1 MGLGAIGRAIA
12 RCALQKAELEIVA
25 AIDLDPSRVG
35 RKLSEVVD
43 APAPDVVI
51 GSDAAAEMRKA
62 QGGVLLHATGS
73 RLDQVEGELAQA
85 LTAGLSVVSTCE
97 ELSYP
102 WLRHPEIAERLDRLA
117 RRRTLAILGTGV
129 NPGFVMDRLPATLG
143 AVCGRVDRVRVTR
156 VVDSRTRRKQL
167 QPKTGGGRNEEGVDR
182 GGGEGM
188 SEGGLDRGVEEGAL
202 GHVGLM
208 ESAALAA
215 LGVGLE
221 VDEVDESID
230 PVEAAEDMQGAGFR
244 VPKGGIVGIQ
254 QVARAFHD
262 GREVANLD
270 LTIALGAPE
279 PRDEIELEGDPGI
292 RVLIP
297 GGTPGDK
304 ATAWTVVHAAPL
316 VVGSEPGLISVLD
329 LPAGR

>member
-1 MGLGAIGRAIA
+1 MPIKVALMGLGAIGRGIA

-25 AIDLDPSRVG
+25 AVDLDPSRVG
-35 RKLSEVVD
+35 RKLSDVLD
-43 APAPDVVI
+43 APAPEVII
-51 GSDAAAEMRKA
+51 GSDAASEMRKA

-73 RLDQVEGELAQA
+73 RLLGVEGELAQA
-85 LTAGLSVVSTCE
+85 LTAGLFVVSTCE

-102 WLRHPEIAERLDRLA
+102 WLRHPEIAERLDKLA
-117 RRRTLAILGTGV
+117 QKRKLALLGTGV
-129 NPGFVMDRLPATLG
+129 NPGFVMDRLPATVG

-156 VVDSRTRRKQL
+156 VVDSRSRRKQL
-167 QPKTGGGRNEEGVDR
+167 QIKTGAGMNEE
-182 GGGEGM
+182 EF
-188 SEGGLDRGVEEGAL
+188 DRGVDEGAL

-230 PVEAAEDMQGAGFR
+230 PVEADEDMQGDGFR
-244 VPKGGIVGIQ
+244 VPKGGIVGIH
-254 QVARAFHD
+254 QVARAFYD
-262 GREVANLD
+262 GKEVANLD
-270 LTIALGAPE
+270 LTIALGAPQ
-279 PRDEIELEGDPGI
+279 PRDEVELEGDPGI

-316 VVGSEPGLISVLD
+316 VHGSEPGLISVLD

>member
-1 MGLGAIGRAIA
+1 MPIKVALMGLGAIGRGIA
-12 RCALQKAELEIVA
+12 RCALQKSELEIVA

-35 RKLSEVVD
+35 RKLSEVLD

-51 GSDAAAEMRKA
+51 GKDAATEMKKA

-73 RLDQVEGELAQA
+73 RLADVEGEIAQA

-102 WLRHPEIAERLDRLA
+102 WLRHPEIAERLDKLA
-117 RRRTLAILGTGV
+117 QKRKLAVLGTGV
-129 NPGFVMDRLPATLG
+129 NPGFVMDWLPATLG

-156 VVDSRTRRKQL
+156 VVDSRTRRVQL
-167 QPKTGGGRNEEGVDR
+167 QRKTGAGMNEE
-182 GGGEGM
+182 EF
-188 SEGGLDRGVEEGAL
+188 DRGVDDGTI

-221 VDEVDESID
+221 VDEVDEAID
-230 PVEAAEDMQGAGFR
+230 PVEADEDMQGEGFR
-244 VPKGGIVGIQ
+244 VPRGGIVGIK

-262 GREVANLD
+262 GKEVANLD
-270 LTIALGAPE
+270 LTIALGAPQ
-279 PRDEIELEGDPGI
+279 PRDEIELEGEPGI
-292 RVLIP
+292 RVMIP
-297 GGTPGDK
+297 GGTQGDK

-316 VVGSEPGLISVLD
+316 VHGSEPGLISVLD

>member
-1 MGLGAIGRAIA
+1 MPIKVALMGLGAIGRGIA

-35 RKLSEVVD
+35 KKLSDVLD
-43 APAPDVVI
+43 APAPDVVV
-51 GSDAAAEMRKA
+51 GSDAASEMRKA

-73 RLDQVEGELAQA
+73 RLEDVEGELAQA
-85 LTAGLSVVSTCE
+85 LTAGLFVVSTCE

-102 WLRHPEIAERLDRLA
+102 WLRHPEIAERLDKLA
-117 RRRTLAILGTGV
+117 QKRKLALLGTGV

-167 QPKTGGGRNEEGVDR
+167 QLKTGAGMNEE
-182 GGGEGM
+182 EF
-188 SEGGLDRGVEEGAL
+188 DRGVDEGAL

-208 ESAALAA
+208 ESAALSA

-230 PVEAAEDMQGAGFR
+230 PVEADEDMQGEGFR
-244 VPKGGIVGIQ
+244 VPRGGIVGIH
-254 QVARAFHD
+254 QVARAFYD
-262 GREVANLD
+262 GKEVANLD

-304 ATAWTVVHAAPL
+304 ATAWTLVHAAPL
-316 VVGSEPGLISVLD
+316 VHGSEPGLISVLD

>member
-1 MGLGAIGRAIA
+1 
-12 RCALQKAELEIVA
+12 
-25 AIDLDPSRVG
+25 
-35 RKLSEVVD
+35 
-43 APAPDVVI
+43 
-51 GSDAAAEMRKA
+51 
-62 QGGVLLHATGS
+62 
-73 RLDQVEGELAQA
+73 
-85 LTAGLSVVSTCE
+85 
-97 ELSYP
+97 
-102 WLRHPEIAERLDRLA
+102 
-117 RRRTLAILGTGV
+117 
-129 NPGFVMDRLPATLG
+129 MDRLPATLG
-143 AVCGRVDRVRVTR
+143 GVCGRVDRVRVWR

-167 QPKTGGGRNEEGVDR
+167 QLKTGAGLNEE
-182 GGGEGM
+182 EF
-188 SEGGLDRGVEEGAL
+188 DRGVDEGTL

-230 PVEAAEDMQGAGFR
+230 PVEADEDMQGEGFT
-244 VPKGGIVGIQ
+244 VPKGGIVGIK

-262 GREVANLD
+262 GKEVANLD
-270 LTIALGAPE
+270 LTIALGAPQ

-304 ATAWTVVHAAPL
+304 ATCWTVVHAAPL
-316 VVGSEPGLISVLD
+316 VQGSEPGLISVLD

>member
-1 MGLGAIGRAIA
+1 MPIQVALMGLGDIGRAIA
-12 RCALQKAELEIVA
+12 RCALSKGELEIVA
-25 AIDLDPSRVG
+25 AIDLDPARVG
-35 RKLSEVVD
+35 RKLSEVLD
-43 APAPDVVI
+43 CPAPDVVI
-51 GSDAAAEMRKA
+51 GSDGAAELRKA

-73 RLDQVEGELAQA
+73 RLDRVEGELAQA

-97 ELSYP
+97 ELSWP

-117 RRRTLAILGTGV
+117 QKKRLALLGTGV

-143 AVCGRVDRVRVTR
+143 AVCGRIDHVRVTR
-156 VVDSRTRRKQL
+156 VVDSRKRRKQL
-167 QPKTGGGRNEEGVDR
+167 QLKTGAGLNEEEFDRSVD
-182 GGGEGM
+182 EGT
-188 SEGGLDRGVEEGAL
+188 L

-230 PVEAAEDMQGAGFR
+230 PVESDEDMQGAGFA
-244 VPKGGIVGIQ
+244 VPRGGIVGIN

-262 GREVANLD
+262 GKEVANLD
-270 LTIALGAPE
+270 LTIALGAPD
-279 PRDEIELEGDPGI
+279 PRDEIELTGEPGL
-292 RVLIP
+292 RLVIP
-297 GGTPGDK
+297 GGTPGDQ
-304 ATAWTVVHAAPL
+304 ATAWAVVHAAPL
-316 VVGSEPGLISVLD
+316 VAGSEPGLISVLD

>member
-1 MGLGAIGRAIA
+1 MAIPVVLMGLGAIGRAIA
-12 RCALQKAELEIVA
+12 RAALLKPELEIVA

-35 RKLSEVVD
+35 KKLSDVLD
-43 APAPDVVI
+43 CPAPDVTI
-51 GSDAAAEMRKA
+51 TDDAAAALKKGA
-62 QGGVLLHATGS
+62 SGVMLHATGS
-73 RLDQVEGELAQA
+73 RLDRIEGELAQA
-85 LTAGLSVVSTCE
+85 LSAGLSVVSTCE

-102 WLRHPEIAERLDRLA
+102 WLRHPEIAERLDKIA
-117 RRRTLAILGTGV
+117 ERRKVALLGTGV

-143 AVCGRVDRVRVTR
+143 AACGRIDRVNCLRI
-156 VVDSRTRRKQL
+156 VDSRTRRAAL
-167 QPKTGGGRNEEGVDR
+167 QRKVGAGLNEE
-182 GGGEGM
+182 EF
-188 SEGGLDRGVEEGAL
+188 DRGVDDGTI

-230 PVEAAEDMQGAGFR
+230 PVEADEDMQGEGFR
-244 VPKGGIVGIQ
+244 VPRGGIVGLKQ
-254 QVARAFHD
+254 TARAFHD
-262 GREVANLD
+262 GKEVANLD
-270 LTIALGAPE
+270 LTIALGAPS

-304 ATAWTVVHAAPL
+304 ATSWAVVHAAPL
-316 VVGSEPGLISVLD
+316 VHGSEPGLISVLD

>member
-1 MGLGAIGRAIA
+1 
-12 RCALQKAELEIVA
+12 
-25 AIDLDPSRVG
+25 
-35 RKLSEVVD
+35 
-43 APAPDVVI
+43 VVI

-102 WLRHPEIAERLDRLA
+102 WLRHPEIAERLDKLA
-117 RRRTLAILGTGV
+117 QKRKLALLGTGV

-143 AVCGRVDRVRVTR
+143 AVCGRVDGVRVTR
-156 VVDSRTRRKQL
+156 VVDSRTRRRQL
-167 QPKTGGGRNEEGVDR
+167 QLKTGAGLNEE
-182 GGGEGM
+182 EF
-188 SEGGLDRGVEEGAL
+188 DRGVDEGKL

-230 PVEAAEDMQGAGFR
+230 PVEADEDMQGDGFR
-244 VPKGGIVGIQ
+244 VPKGGIVGIK

-262 GREVANLD
+262 GKEIANLD
-270 LTIALGAPE
+270 LTIALGAPQ
-279 PRDEIELEGDPGI
+279 PRDEIELVGDPGI

-316 VVGSEPGLISVLD
+316 LHGSEPGLISVLD

>member
-1 MGLGAIGRAIA
+1 MAIKVALMGLGAIGRGIA
-12 RCALQKAELEIVA
+12 RCALQKHDLEIVA

-35 RKLSEVVD
+35 RKLSDVLD
-43 APAPDVVI
+43 APAPDVIV
-51 GSDAAAEMRKA
+51 GKDAVAELRKA
-62 QGGVLLHATGS
+62 AGGVLLHATGS
-73 RLDQVEGELAQA
+73 RLDAVEGELAQA

-102 WLRHPEIAERLDRLA
+102 WLRHPEIAERLDKLA
-117 RRRTLAILGTGV
+117 QKRKLALLGTGV

-143 AVCGRVDRVRVTR
+143 AVCGRIDRVRVTR
-156 VVDSRTRRKQL
+156 VVDSRTRRVQL
-167 QPKTGGGRNEEGVDR
+167 QRKTGAGMNEE
-182 GGGEGM
+182 EF
-188 SEGGLDRGVEEGAL
+188 DRGVDDGTI

-230 PVEAAEDMQGAGFR
+230 PVEAEEDMQGEGFR
-244 VPKGGIVGIQ
+244 VPRGGIVGIK

-262 GREVANLD
+262 GKEIANLD
-270 LTIALGAPE
+270 LTIALGAPQ
-279 PRDEIELEGDPGI
+279 PRDEIELVGDPGI

-297 GGTPGDK
+297 GGTQGDK
-304 ATAWTVVHAAPL
+304 ATSWTVVHAAPL
-316 VVGSEPGLISVLD
+316 VHGSEPGLISVLD

>member
-1 MGLGAIGRAIA
+1 MPIKVALMGLGAIGRGVA
-12 RCALQKAELEIVA
+12 RCALQKSELEIVA
-25 AIDLDPSRVG
+25 AVDLDPSRVG
-35 RKLSEVVD
+35 RKLSDVID
-43 APAPDVVI
+43 APAPDVII
-51 GSDAAAEMRKA
+51 GSDSTAEMRKA

-85 LTAGLSVVSTCE
+85 LTAGLSIVSTCE

-102 WLRHPEIAERLDRLA
+102 WLRHPEIAERLDKLA
-117 RRRTLAILGTGV
+117 QKRKVALLGTGV

-143 AVCGRVDRVRVTR
+143 AVCGRVDRVKVLR
-156 VVDSRTRRKQL
+156 VVDSRTRRVQL
-167 QPKTGGGRNEEGVDR
+167 QRKTGAGMNEE
-182 GGGEGM
+182 EF
-188 SEGGLDRGVEEGAL
+188 DRGVDDGTI

-230 PVEAAEDMQGAGFR
+230 PVEADEDMQGEGFT
-244 VPKGGIVGIQ
+244 VPKGGIVGIK

-262 GREVANLD
+262 GKEVANLD
-270 LTIALGAPE
+270 LTIALGAPN
-279 PRDEIELEGDPGI
+279 PRDEIELEGEPCI
-292 RVLIP
+292 RLLIP
-297 GGTPGDK
+297 GGTPGDR

-316 VVGSEPGLISVLD
+316 VAGSEPGLISVLD

>member
-1 MGLGAIGRAIA
+1 MGLGAIGRGIA
-12 RCALQKAELEIVA
+12 RCALQKSELEIVA
-25 AIDLDPSRVG
+25 AIDLEPSRVG
-35 RKLSEVVD
+35 KKLSDVVD
-43 APAPDVVI
+43 APAPDVII
-51 GSDAAAEMRKA
+51 GSDAVAEMKKA
-62 QGGVLLHATGS
+62 AGGVLLHATGS
-73 RLDQVEGELAQA
+73 RLDEVEGELAQA

-102 WLRHPEIAERLDRLA
+102 WLRHPEIAERLDKLA
-117 RRRTLAILGTGV
+117 QKRKLALLGTGV

-143 AVCGRVDRVRVTR
+143 AVCGKVDRVRVMR

-167 QPKTGGGRNEEGVDR
+167 QLKTGAGMNEE
-182 GGGEGM
+182 EF
-188 SEGGLDRGVEEGAL
+188 DRGVDEGTL

-230 PVEAAEDMQGAGFR
+230 PVEADEDMQGDGFR
-244 VPKGGIVGIQ
+244 VPKGGIVGIK

-262 GREVANLD
+262 GKEVANLD
-270 LTIALGAPE
+270 LTIALGAPS
-279 PRDEIELEGDPGI
+279 PRDEIWLDADPA
-292 RVLIP
+292 VHLVIP

-316 VVGSEPGLISVLD
+316 VHGSEPGLISVLD

>member
-1 MGLGAIGRAIA
+1 MPIKVALMGLGAIGRGIA
-12 RCALQKAELEIVA
+12 RCALQKSELEIVA
-25 AIDLDPSRVG
+25 ATDLDPSRVG
-35 RKLSEVVD
+35 RKLSEVLD
-43 APAPDVVI
+43 APAPDVIV
-51 GSDAAAEMRKA
+51 GKDAATEMKKA

-73 RLDQVEGELAQA
+73 RLSDVEGELAQA

-102 WLRHPEIAERLDRLA
+102 WLRHPEIAERLDKLA
-117 RRRTLAILGTGV
+117 QKRKLALLGTGV

-143 AVCGRVDRVRVTR
+143 AVCGRVDRVRVVR

-167 QPKTGGGRNEEGVDR
+167 QIKTGAGMNEQEFDG
-182 GGGEGM
+182 
-188 SEGGLDRGVEEGAL
+188 GVEDGTI

-230 PVEAAEDMQGAGFR
+230 PVEADEDMQGEGFR
-244 VPKGGIVGIQ
+244 VPRGGIVGIK

-262 GREVANLD
+262 GKEVANLD
-270 LTIALGAPE
+270 LTIALGAPQ
-279 PRDEIELEGDPGI
+279 PRDEIELEGEPGI

-297 GGTPGDK
+297 GGTQGDK

-316 VVGSEPGLISVLD
+316 VHGSEPGLISVLD